1 VWSHSTRL
9 KYLLLPVDKIKVTL
23 LPAGMSPR
31 DLHLS
36 SLFVT
41 IVPVL
46 SKKKFLYIVVP
57 CQYYFVARL
66 SMDAMD
72 GSGM

>member
-1 VWSHSTRL
+1 V
-9 KYLLLPVDKIKVTL
+9 KYLLLPVDKIRVTL
-23 LPAGMSPR
+23 LLAGMSPR

-46 SKKKFLYIVVP
+46 SKNKFLYIVVP
-57 CQYYFVARL
+57 CKYYFLARL